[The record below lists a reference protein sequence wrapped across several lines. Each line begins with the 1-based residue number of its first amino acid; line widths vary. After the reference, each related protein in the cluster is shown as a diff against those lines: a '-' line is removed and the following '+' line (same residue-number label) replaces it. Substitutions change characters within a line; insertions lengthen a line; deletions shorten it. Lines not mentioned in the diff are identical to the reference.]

1 MVGEEPTIKASPIL
15 YDTYGS
21 CIDGAARAM
30 TSVYTYLP
38 EELTEKVFIL
48 PMCTRYTRG
57 YMMQLKFDLFER
69 YGKRRRA

>member
-1 MVGEEPTIKASPIL
+1 MMGEEPTIRASPIL
-15 YDTYGS
+15 YDTYDS

-48 PMCTRYTRG
+48 PMCTAIPEDT
-57 YMMQLKFDLFER
+57 
-69 YGKRRRA
+69 

>member
-1 MVGEEPTIKASPIL
+1 MYVLVLIAFMVGEEPTIKASPIL
-15 YDTYGS
+15 YDTYDS

-48 PMCTRYTRG
+48 PMCNAIPEGT
-57 YMMQLKFDLFER
+57 
-69 YGKRRRA
+69 